1 MPPEVAPAAPV
12 ATQAP
17 VQQNQPEN
25 SSIPDNNSQ
34 VSGSQNVT
42 SAKGEPAPQ
51 TAAELFDVMMNGKSE
66 KWSKEKV
73 LAHASKSAMA
83 DKKFEEA
90 SQLRKE
96 NEKFRELAKK
106 SPLQALLDP
115 SLGLTKD
122 QLRDAIEDYY
132 NQEYIEPESLTE
144 EQRELKRYR
153 EQEKRDQE
161 TKKEQ
166 KTREEAEALDKTS
179 NMYRETFQKQ
189 IISAL
194 DASGLP
200 KTAFHAA
207 RMAFHMQQNMK
218 NGWEAPQEM
227 IVEAVRNEHNGI
239 IGQITSLPTE
249 EAIKTL
255 GNEFINKLRAYDL
268 QKLRESR
275 GKLSISFSGRE
286 EKPPANERPRVDMS
300 DVNEN
305 FRRMKR
311 GEW

>member
-1 MPPEVAPAAPV
+1 MPPEAAPAAPV
-12 ATQAP
+12 AAP
-17 VQQNQPEN
+17 QTTEAPKS
-25 SSIPDNNSQ
+25 SSISDNKGQ
-34 VSGSQNVT
+34 QTGSEKPVGNLVG
-42 SAKGEPAPQ
+42 SPPGQ
-51 TAAELFDVMMNGKSE
+51 TAAELFEVMMNGKAE

-122 QLRDAIEDYY
+122 QLRDAIENYY

-144 EQRELKRYR
+144 EQRELKRFR
-153 EQEKRDQE
+153 EDAKKRDE
-161 TKKEQ
+161 TAKEQ
-166 KTREEAEALDKTS
+166 KAREDAEALQKSTQQH
-179 NMYRETFQKQ
+179 RETFQKQ

-200 KTAFHAA
+200 KTPFYAA

-218 NGWEAPQEM
+218 QGWEAPQEM
-227 IVEAVRNEHNGI
+227 IVEAVKNEHN
-239 IGQITSLPTE
+239 QIFNQIASLPPE
-249 EAIKTL
+249 EAIRVL
-255 GNEFINKLRAYDL
+255 GNDFVNKLRAYDL

-275 GKLSISFSGRE
+275 GKLSTSYNGRTE
-286 EKPPANERPRVDMS
+286 TPTNSNERPKVDMS